1 MRWLSSPRRR
11 WMVLAAAWCALLVL
25 GWWGFVLQAEEAD
38 LDRTFLDTVYLTLQ
52 LATLDYEGG
61 SAALNWQLQIAR
73 FVAPVMAAGT
83 ILQSA
88 SVVFREQFTRW
99 QLKALRDHVVVVGLG
114 GGGGRLASALAER
127 GATVAGVDADPTG
140 GGVSTARAHDIGV
153 LIGDATDAEVLH
165 DLRVERAARVIVMG
179 GTDATNVA
187 VASAVRQVERHP
199 GLPPLRMSVQ
209 LSDAELCELLR
220 GADLGGGSVR
230 VDVFTLHERAA
241 RTWLADHPPF
251 GDGSRPPHLMV
262 LGLGKLGRS
271 LVVAA
276 AQRWRE
282 QGEGPLAIT
291 LVDPEATG
299 RWHLLRLQHPA
310 LPDAC
315 TVRCVDI
322 DLDSPNAEGFEA
334 FTATLRDDP
343 PTAVAVAHVDETLA
357 LASALLVHRALAD
370 STVDVVVRT
379 NADTGLGELVAG
391 PGGEGE
397 LFPGL
402 ALFPFQDRACT
413 PEAIDG
419 GAREQLARSLH
430 EDHIGRVGGGDG
442 LRRRWEELSD
452 AEQESSRAQA
462 DAVLAELAGLGY
474 ELTPLRRWGD
484 VSSAFDEAEV
494 DGLARREHER
504 WAAERHAAGWTYG
517 EVRDDERKHN
527 PLLVS
532 WDELSE
538 DAREQNRAGIRSMP
552 AMLARAGFEP
562 VRR

>member
-11 WMVLAAAWCALLVL
+11 WMALAGAWSALMVL
-25 GWWGFVLQAEEAD
+25 GWWGFVLQAEAAGI
-38 LDRTFLDTVYLTLQ
+38 DRTFLDTMYLTLK
-52 LATLDYEGG
+52 LANMDYEGG
-61 SAALNWQLQIAR
+61 SASLNWQLQIAR

-114 GGGGRLASALAER
+114 GGGGRLAIALAAG
-127 GATVAGVDADPTG
+127 GATVAGVDADPAG
-140 GGVSTARAHDIGV
+140 DGVPTARAHGIDV

-165 DLRVERAARVIVMG
+165 DLRVERAARVIVMSG
-179 GTDATNVA
+179 ADATNVA
-187 VASAVRQVERHP
+187 IVAAVRKVDRHR
-199 GLPPLRMSVQ
+199 GLAPLRVSVQ

-220 GADLGGGSVR
+220 GADLAGGDVR

-251 GDGSRPPHLMV
+251 GTGGQTPHLMV
-262 LGLGKLGRS
+262 LGLGQLGRS

-282 QGEGPLAIT
+282 QGEGPLPVT
-291 LVDPEATG
+291 LVDREATG
-299 RWHLLRLQHPA
+299 RWHALRLQHPA
-310 LPDAC
+310 LIDAC
-315 TVRCVDI
+315 HVRCVDI
-322 DLDSPNAEGFEA
+322 DLESPDADGFEA
-334 FTATLRDDP
+334 FTSTLASDP
-343 PTAVAVAHVDETLA
+343 PTAVAVAFEDETLA

-370 STVDVVVRT
+370 PAVDVVVRT
-379 NADTGLGELVAG
+379 HADTGLGELVAG
-391 PGGEGE
+391 RHGEGE
-397 LFPGL
+397 VFPGL

-430 EDHIGRVGGGDG
+430 EDHIGRVGTGAG

-452 AEQESSRAQA
+452 AERESSRAQA
-462 DAVLAELAGLGY
+462 DAVLAELTSLGY
-474 ELTPLRRWGD
+474 QLQPLRRWGD
-484 VSSAFDEAEV
+484 PTSTFTESEV

-504 WAAERHAAGWTYG
+504 WAAERRAAGWTHG
-517 EVRDDERKHN
+517 AVRDDERKHN
-527 PLLVS
+527 PLLVT
-532 WDELSE
+532 WDELDE
-538 DAREQNRAGIRSMP
+538 TAREQNRAGIRSMP
-552 AMLARAGFEP
+552 IMLARAGFEP